1 VLDFRLLGPLEVV
14 GEDEGLLPLGG
25 AKQRAVLAVLL
36 LRAGE
41 VVSSEFLIEAVWGEE
56 PPRTA
61 ATALQNA
68 ISALRKMLGPELLL
82 TRPPGYLLAVDRE
95 WIDLARFERSVAE
108 ARGLEPDERADAL
121 RRALELW
128 RGPPLADLAF
138 ESFASPEVFRLEE
151 QRLAA
156 LEDLLE
162 AELACGRAAVVVPEL
177 EALVAQHPLRERLR
191 GELMLSLYHSG
202 RQAEA
207 LAAYQDARRTLVEE
221 LGLEPG
227 PQLQELHE
235 RILRQEVPQ
244 PRRAPAAAVEDHFR
258 EVAAALFG
266 GRLVVVLGADVS
278 GLAAQ
283 LAHTFEY
290 PSDDGTA
297 LTRVAQYVALTKG
310 SGPLYDELHALLG
323 SGVVPSA
330 VHRFLAAL
338 PPLLRERGAPHLL
351 LVTTSYDLALEQALL
366 EAGEEFDV
374 VSYIASGRHRG
385 SFCHVPPDGGAHPIE
400 VPNEYATELSLER
413 RTVILKLHGGL
424 EREAAREWES
434 FVVTEDDYIDYL
446 AQSGAGRAMPIGLVA
461 KLRRSHFLFLGYG
474 MLDWNLRLVL
484 RRVWGGEGVSYR
496 SWAVLPSA
504 RPLEHQFWRS
514 RDVELLEMPLDRYVE
529 GLGRYAGVGAPEVRA

>member
-1 VLDFRLLGPLEVV
+1 MLDFRLLGPLEVV

-278 GLAAQ
+278 DLAAQ

>member
-1 VLDFRLLGPLEVV
+1 MLDFRLLGPLEVV
-14 GEDEGLLPLGG
+14 GEDGGPLPLGG

-41 VVSSEFLIEAVWGEE
+41 VVSSEFLIDAVWGEE

-61 ATALQNA
+61 ATSLQNS
-68 ISALRKMLGPELLL
+68 ISALRKLLGPGRLL
-82 TRPPGYLLAVDRE
+82 TRSPGYVLAVERE
-95 WIDLARFERSVAE
+95 CIDLARFERSVAE
-108 ARGLEPDERADAL
+108 ARSLEADERAEVL
-121 RRALELW
+121 RRALESW

-156 LEDLLE
+156 IEDLLD
-162 AELACGRAAVVVPEL
+162 AELACGHAADVVPEL
-177 EALVAQHPLRERLR
+177 ESLVAQHPLRERLR

-207 LAAYQDARRTLVEE
+207 LTAYQDARRALVAE

-235 RILRQEVPQ
+235 QILRHEVPQ
-244 PRRAPAAAVEDHFR
+244 PRVASGAAVEDHFR
-258 EVAAALFG
+258 QVTDALLA
-266 GRLVVVLGADVS
+266 GRLVVVLGTDVAD
-278 GLAAQ
+278 LAAR
-283 LAHTFEY
+283 LAHAFEY
-290 PSDDGTA
+290 PSDDGAA

-310 SGPLYDELHALLG
+310 CGPLYDELHALLG
-323 SGVVPSA
+323 SGVAPSA

-338 PPLLRERGAPHLL
+338 PPLLREHGASHLL
-351 LVTTSYDLALEQALL
+351 LVTTSYDLALEQAML
-366 EAGEEFDV
+366 ETGEEFDV
-374 VSYIASGRHRG
+374 VSYVASGRHRG
-385 SFCHVPPDGGAHPIE
+385 GFCHVPPDGGAHLIE

-424 EREAAREWES
+424 EQEAAREWES

-446 AQSGAGRAMPIGLVA
+446 AQSDVGSAVPIGLVA

-484 RRVWGGEGVSYR
+484 RRIWGGEDVSYR
-496 SWAVLPSA
+496 SWAVLPAA
-504 RPLEHQFWRS
+504 RPLEHQFWRT

-529 GLGRYAGVGAPEVRA
+529 GLGRYAGVGAAEVHA

>member
-1 VLDFRLLGPLEVV
+1 MLDFRLLGPLEVLSDDGV
-14 GEDEGLLPLGG
+14 PLPLGG
-25 AKQRAVLAVLL
+25 VKQRAVLAVLL

-41 VVSSEFLIEAVWGEE
+41 VVSSDFLIAAVWGEE

-61 ATALQNA
+61 ATSLQNSV
-68 ISALRKMLGPELLL
+68 SALRKLLGPERLL
-82 TRPPGYLLAVDRE
+82 TRPPGYMLAVERE
-95 WIDLARFERSVAE
+95 WIDLVRFERSVAE
-108 ARGLEPDERADAL
+108 ARGLEPEERAEAL

-151 QRLAA
+151 LRLAA
-156 LEDLLE
+156 LEDLIE
-162 AELACGRAAVVVPEL
+162 AELACGRAAEVVPEL
-177 EALVAQHPLRERLR
+177 ESLVAQHPLRERLR
-191 GELMLSLYHSG
+191 GQQMLALYHSG

-207 LAAYQDARRTLVEE
+207 LAAYQAARRALVEE

-244 PRRAPAAAVEDHFR
+244 PRAAPAAATEDHFR
-258 EVAAALFG
+258 EVAASLLA
-266 GRLVVVLGADVS
+266 GRLVVVLGADVAD
-278 GLAAQ
+278 LAAR

-290 PSDDGTA
+290 PSDDRAA

-310 SGPLYDELHALLG
+310 SGPLYDELHALLD
-323 SGVVPSA
+323 SGVLPSA
-330 VHRFLAAL
+330 VHRFLASL
-338 PPLLRERGAPHLL
+338 PPLLRERGVPHQL

-374 VSYIASGRHRG
+374 VSYVASGRHRG
-385 SFCHVPPDGGAHPIE
+385 RFCHVPPDGDAHPIE
-400 VPNEYATELSLER
+400 LPNEYATELSLER

-446 AQSGAGRAMPIGLVA
+446 AQSNVGGAVPIGLAA

-484 RRVWGGEGVSYR
+484 RRIWGGEGVSYR
-496 SWAVLPSA
+496 SWAVQPAA
-504 RPLEHQFWRS
+504 RPLERQFWLT
-514 RDVELLEMPLDRYVE
+514 RDVELLELPLDRYVE
-529 GLGRYAGVGAPEVRA
+529 GLGRYAGVGAGEVHA